1 MRWLLM
7 KVLLLMACI
16 GMCACTKDYPN
27 DIPGWVKDR
36 IKRCKEPFRDCHGLS
51 VKEFQGLGATWY
63 YFREENGTDE
73 LYTVGASLV
82 CNGTD
87 MFVYEDQCQAVVLD
101 SLHQRRTI
109 WVEH

>member
-1 MRWLLM
+1 MRIRCWEFGLLF
-7 KVLLLMACI
+7 LLLVPLSCK
-16 GMCACTKDYPN
+16 KDYPN

-36 IKRCKEPFRDCHGLS
+36 IKRCKEPFHDCHGLS

-63 YFREENGTDE
+63 YFREESGTDE
-73 LYTVGASLV
+73 LYTEGASLA

-87 MFVYEDQCQAVVLD
+87 MFVYEEQCAAVVLD